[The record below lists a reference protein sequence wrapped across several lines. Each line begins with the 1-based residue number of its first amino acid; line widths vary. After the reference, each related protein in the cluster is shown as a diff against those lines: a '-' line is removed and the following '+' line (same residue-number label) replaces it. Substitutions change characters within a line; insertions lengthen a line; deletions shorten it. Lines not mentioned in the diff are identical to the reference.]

1 MAEKR
6 IQDLEQTTDLT
17 NDDLIP
23 LDTSRK
29 TFATTLKSL
38 VEWLKNTFQT
48 KDNLEQALSDATDKY
63 PSSKTL
69 KDESSRI
76 VSIINSLQSTL
87 SNSISAETTNRT
99 NADNNL
105 QTQINNK
112 ISWWASNNC
121 VRFVSLQICW
131 GITAREN
138 ISTVNLPQAFKDTN
152 YAVLALPSEGY
163 SNTSDL
169 YVHSKTTTQFKLQ
182 EYVQKAEQ
190 RQWLAIGW
198 WK

>member
-1 MAEKR
+1 M
-6 IQDLEQTTDLT
+6 
-17 NDDLIP
+17 
-23 LDTSRK
+23 
-29 TFATTLKSL
+29 
-38 VEWLKNTFQT
+38 
-48 KDNLEQALSDATDKY
+48 
-63 PSSKTL
+63 
-69 KDESSRI
+69 
-76 VSIINSLQSTL
+76 SIINSLQSTL

-99 NADNNL
+99 NADTNL
-105 QTQINNK
+105 QNQINNK
-112 ISWWASNNC
+112 ITWWASGKC

-138 ISTVNLPQAFKDTN
+138 ISTVNLPQAFKDN
-152 YAVLALPSEGY
+152 AYSVLALPSEGY

-182 EYVQKAEQ
+182 EYVQKTEQ